1 MSSNSHTYIIN
12 SIILIT
18 ILFAPLQGKACVC
31 DNFNFHP
38 DLDTSHLNRKY
49 FHYITGKVERI
60 SKIKRVEEFGYR
72 KQPLSFYKVVIKVR
86 KNYFNKRKKII
97 IYTHTALSAC
107 GYKFEEGAS
116 YLITFCR
123 SENVYKTSVCLP
135 VKQLEN
141 AVEDLKLLNK
151 RKVPLLDKTT

>member
-1 MSSNSHTYIIN
+1 MA
-12 SIILIT
+12 

-31 DNFNFHP
+31 EGFIFHP
-38 DLDTSHLNRKY
+38 NLDTNFLNNKHLY
-49 FHYITGKVERI
+49 YITGKVERI
-60 SKIKRVEEFGYR
+60 SKINRVEEFGYR

-86 KNYFNKRKKII
+86 KNYSNKRKKII
-97 IYTHTALSAC
+97 IYTHTASSAC

-116 YLITFCR
+116 YFITFYR
-123 SENVYKTSVCLP
+123 SDNVYKTSICVP

-141 AVEDLKLLNK
+141 AVEDLKLINK